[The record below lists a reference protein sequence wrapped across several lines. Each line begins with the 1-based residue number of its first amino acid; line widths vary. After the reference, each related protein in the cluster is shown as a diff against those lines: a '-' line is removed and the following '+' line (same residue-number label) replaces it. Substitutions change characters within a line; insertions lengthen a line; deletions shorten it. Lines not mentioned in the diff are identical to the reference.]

1 MQTRTS
7 GFQVVSFP
15 LDSPSETKQLAVFVH
30 GWRMPDWEAK
40 NFAETMFKRL
50 YWQGFQG
57 RLAALRWPAIRGE
70 FDILISNPPY
80 IPTHEMAGLDP
91 EVRGYDPP
99 SALDGGADGLR
110 FFHRLLARMGDIV
123 VDGWTV
129 LEVGHDQADAVAA
142 LLSSTGSAA
151 SAGDIRFYRDVA
163 GKRRCVAARSRI

>member
-1 MQTRTS
+1 
-7 GFQVVSFP
+7 
-15 LDSPSETKQLAVFVH
+15 
-30 GWRMPDWEAK
+30 
-40 NFAETMFKRL
+40 
-50 YWQGFQG
+50 
-57 RLAALRWPAIRGE
+57 
-70 FDILISNPPY
+70 
-80 IPTHEMAGLDP
+80 MAGLDP

-151 SAGDIRFYRDVA
+151 STGNIRFYRDVA
-163 GKRRCVAARSRI
+163 GKRRCVAAGSRI